1 MEFQRQNLV
10 YQSLTIYKIVQII
23 DYMDSID

>member
-23 DYMDSID
+23 GYMDSID